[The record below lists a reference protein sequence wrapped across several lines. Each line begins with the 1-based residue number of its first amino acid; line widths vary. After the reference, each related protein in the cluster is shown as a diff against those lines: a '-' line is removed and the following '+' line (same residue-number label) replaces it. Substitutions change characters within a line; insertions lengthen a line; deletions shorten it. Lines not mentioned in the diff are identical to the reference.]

1 MTVKIST
8 VVQIGCKYEPQKDW
22 LIQREG
28 EIWWFDQ
35 NRLLRNIS
43 KDLTI
48 FHIVAEVL
56 SAEAGP
62 DGGPAVLLCPG
73 QGAAGHGGDGI
84 VWVAEED
91 SCRETLAV

>member
-1 MTVKIST
+1 M
-8 VVQIGCKYEPQKDW
+8 QIGCKYKQQQAG
-22 LIQREG
+22 LQREE

-35 NRLLRNIS
+35 NRLLRNISLRINS

-62 DGGPAVLLCPG
+62 DGGPGVLLCPG
-73 QGAAGHGGDGI
+73 QGAGGPGGDGV
-84 VWVAEED
+84 VWVAQED
-91 SCRETLAV
+91 ASRETFPV